1 MRNKEIVGL
10 IVSMSDIVNYV
21 VDVEQFA
28 TVAQL
33 KAVIGEAN
41 ELMEKT
47 VKFVNEHKER
57 GTFSKRSSS
66 IQLVRLSSSQSQY
79 PEKVVA
85 AFSPSAKEEL
95 EGLQDSFSRFKEKFD
110 RGLAVQAT
118 TDISSINSQVRT
130 LESQLSTLNPQLSA
144 LESQLRTLGEYLYV
158 LKTFIN
164 KILFSPRQRR

>member
-1 MRNKEIVGL
+1 
-10 IVSMSDIVNYV
+10 MSDIVNYV

-47 VKFVNEHKER
+47 VKFVKEHKER
-57 GTFSKRSSS
+57 GTFSKRSY
-66 IQLVRLSSSQSQY
+66 IQLVHLSCSQSQY

-110 RGLAVQAT
+110 RGVAVQAT
-118 TDISSINSQVRT
+118 IGINSINSQVHT
-130 LESQLSTLNPQLSA
+130 
-144 LESQLRTLGEYLYV
+144 LESQLRTLESQLRILGEYLHAQ
-158 LKTFIN
+158 KTFIDTVH
-164 KILFSPRQRR
+164 FSARQRR